1 MLLHHHDPGLR
12 TRAWPGLM
20 SAFIPAPRAR
30 KPGLPS
36 PRLEIPARN
45 GEGSSSSSGS
55 SSSTSTPSEGAS
67 SNHGIYTNSS
77 TSTHAASRPSL
88 RIVPLEAHSVVSL
101 PNNVPIGFEQLSLD
115 ERTMRPGLIMSV
127 PYHQPSSSSSSTPSL
142 KPRLALP
149 SRTPS
154 SNSLNSFALDSDMM
168 VRSTSFEG
176 ALAEKSLRVQGED
189 YKLSPET
196 LEDLGRLGEGAS
208 GEVRKVRH
216 NPSGTIMAKKVRRH
230 QQQ

>member
-1 MLLHHHDPGLR
+1 
-12 TRAWPGLM
+12 
-20 SAFIPAPRAR
+20 
-30 KPGLPS
+30 
-36 PRLEIPARN
+36 
-45 GEGSSSSSGS
+45 
-55 SSSTSTPSEGAS
+55 
-67 SNHGIYTNSS
+67 
-77 TSTHAASRPSL
+77 
-88 RIVPLEAHSVVSL
+88 
-101 PNNVPIGFEQLSLD
+101 
-115 ERTMRPGLIMSV
+115 
-127 PYHQPSSSSSSTPSL
+127 
-142 KPRLALP
+142 
-149 SRTPS
+149 
-154 SNSLNSFALDSDMM
+154 MM